1 MSKSRL
7 LCIYELA
14 HNLGVPLKWLKR
26 QADEGKIPFVQ
37 AGRRRFFDEFEVL
50 AVLKGR
56 SSPVKEVADE

>member
-1 MSKSRL
+1 MSESRL
-7 LCIYELA
+7 LSICELSDR
-14 HNLGVPLKWLKR
+14 LGVPLNWLKR

-37 AGRRRFFDEFEVL
+37 AGRRRFFDAFEVL